1 MSSQLRIVFMGTPD
15 FATESLKSLVENNF
29 NVVGVVTAPD
39 RPSGRGQ
46 KIKYSSVKEYA
57 LEHGLKIFQP
67 EKLKGTSFI
76 TDLENLNADLFVVVA
91 FRMLP
96 KVVWTIPPKGAF
108 NLHASLLPKYR
119 GAAPINWAIMNGEKE
134 TGVSTFFIEKNIDT
148 GNIIFQEKIN
158 IAEDDTVGIIHDKLM
173 YIGSELVCK
182 TIYAIENDQAPN
194 VTQIEETASLAP
206 KIFKSDCKILW
217 SESAI
222 DIHNKIRGLS
232 PYPTA
237 WTRVNKD
244 KTLKLFKSTYE
255 NTNHNLEI
263 GKIVITNNREL
274 KVATKDGF
282 IHIHELQLSGKKRM
296 KTAEFLRGHSFYDII
311 LYKWKH

>member
-15 FATESLKSLVENNF
+15 FATKSLKSLVENQF
-29 NVVGVVTAPD
+29 NIVCVVTAPD
-39 RPSGRGQ
+39 RPAGRGQ
-46 KIKYSSVKEYA
+46 KIKQSSVKAYA
-57 LEHGLKIFQP
+57 LEQGLKILQP
-67 EKLKGTSFI
+67 EKLKNNSFI
-76 TDLENLNADLFVVVA
+76 TDLESLKADLFVVVA

-96 KVVWTIPPKGAF
+96 EVVWAIPSKGTF
-108 NLHASLLPKYR
+108 NLHASLLPNYR
-119 GAAPINWAIMNGEKE
+119 GAAPINWAVINGEKE

-158 IAEDDTVGIIHDKLM
+158 IAEDDTAGIIHDKLM

-182 TIYAIENDQAPN
+182 TINAIENNQAPN
-194 VTQIEETASLAP
+194 VPQIDEIASHAP
-206 KIFKSDCKILW
+206 KIFKADCKILW
-217 SESAI
+217 SESVI

-237 WTRVNKD
+237 WTSVNKD

-255 NTNHNLEI
+255 NADHNLEI
-263 GKIVITNNREL
+263 GKVVISKNKEL
-274 KVATKDGF
+274 KVAANDGF

-296 KTAEFLRGHSFYDII
+296 KITDFLRGNSFEDII
-311 LYKWKH
+311 LY

>member
-15 FATESLKSLVENNF
+15 FATQSLKILVENNF

-46 KIKYSSVKEYA
+46 KIKYSSVKAYA
-57 LEHGLKIFQP
+57 IEKGLKILQP
-67 EKLKGTSFI
+67 EKLKNKSFI
-76 TDLENLNADLFVVVA
+76 TNLDSLKADLFVVVA

-96 KVVWTIPPKGAF
+96 EIVWAMPAKGIF
-108 NLHASLLPKYR
+108 NLHASLLPNYR
-119 GAAPINWAIMNGEKE
+119 GAAPINWAVINGEKE
-134 TGVSTFFIEKNIDT
+134 TGVSTFFIEKNIDA

-158 IAEDDTVGIIHDKLM
+158 IAEDDTAGIIHDKLM

-182 TIYAIENDQAPN
+182 TINAIENNQAPN
-194 VTQIEETASLAP
+194 VPQIDEIASHAP
-206 KIFKSDCKILW
+206 KIFKADCKILW
-217 SESAI
+217 SESVI

-237 WTRVNKD
+237 WTSVNKD

-255 NTNHNLEI
+255 NADHNLEI
-263 GKIVITNNREL
+263 GKVVISKNKEL
-274 KVATKDGF
+274 KVAANDGF

-296 KTAEFLRGHSFYDII
+296 KTIDFLRGNSFEDII
-311 LYKWKH
+311 LY

>member
-15 FATESLKSLVENNF
+15 FATESLKRLVENDF

-39 RPSGRGQ
+39 RPAGRGQ
-46 KIKYSSVKEYA
+46 KIRHSSVKAYA
-57 LEHGLKIFQP
+57 QEQDLKILQP
-67 EKLKGTSFI
+67 EKLKNTSFI
-76 TDLENLNADLFVVVA
+76 TDLESLKADLFVVVA

-96 KVVWTIPPKGAF
+96 EVVWAMPPKGTF
-108 NLHASLLPKYR
+108 NLHASLLPNYR
-119 GAAPINWAIMNGEKE
+119 GAAPINWAVINGEKE

-148 GNIIFQEKIN
+148 GNVIFQEKIN
-158 IAEDDTVGIIHDKLM
+158 IAEDENAGDIHDKLM
-173 YIGSELVCK
+173 HIGSELVCK
-182 TIYAIENDQAPN
+182 TINAIENNQAPN
-194 VTQIEETASLAP
+194 VPQIDETASHAP
-206 KIFKSDCKILW
+206 KIFKGDCKIIW

-237 WTRVNKD
+237 WTSVDKD

-263 GKIVITNNREL
+263 GKVVINNKKEL
-274 KVATKDGF
+274 KVATHDGF
-282 IHIHELQLSGKKRM
+282 VHIHELQLSGKKRM
-296 KTAEFLRGHSFYDII
+296 KTADFLRGYSFEDII
-311 LYKWKH
+311 LH

>member
-1 MSSQLRIVFMGTPD
+1 MSSQLRLVFMGTPD

-39 RPSGRGQ
+39 RPAGRGQ
-46 KIKYSSVKEYA
+46 KIKHSSVKAYA
-57 LEHGLKIFQP
+57 IEQGLKILQP
-67 EKLKGTSFI
+67 EKLKNTSFI
-76 TDLENLNADLFVVVA
+76 TDLESLKADLFVVVA

-96 KVVWTIPPKGAF
+96 EIVWAMPSKGTF
-108 NLHASLLPKYR
+108 NLHASLLPNYR
-119 GAAPINWAIMNGEKE
+119 GAAPINWAVINGEKE

-158 IAEDDTVGIIHDKLM
+158 IAEDDTAGIIHDKLM
-173 YIGSELVCK
+173 HIGSELVCK
-182 TIYAIENDQAPN
+182 TINAIENNLAPN
-194 VTQIEETASLAP
+194 MPQIDETASHAP
-206 KIFKSDCKILW
+206 KIFKSDCKIIW

-237 WTRVNKD
+237 WTSVDKD

-255 NTNHNLEI
+255 NVNHNLEI
-263 GKIVITNNREL
+263 GKVVISNNKEL
-274 KVATKDGF
+274 KVATHDGF

-296 KTAEFLRGHSFYDII
+296 KTADFLRGYSFEDII
-311 LYKWKH
+311 LQ

>member
-1 MSSQLRIVFMGTPD
+1 MSSQLRIVFMGTTD

-39 RPSGRGQ
+39 RPAGRGQ
-46 KIKYSSVKEYA
+46 KIKHSSVKIYA
-57 LEHGLKIFQP
+57 LEQSLKILQP
-67 EKLKGTSFI
+67 EKLKGNSFI
-76 TDLENLNADLFVVVA
+76 TNLESLKADLFVVVA

-96 KVVWTIPPKGAF
+96 EVVWAMPSKGSF
-108 NLHASLLPKYR
+108 NLHASLLPNYR
-119 GAAPINWAIMNGEKE
+119 GAAPINWAVINGEKE

-158 IAEDDTVGIIHDKLM
+158 IAEDDTAGVIHDKLM
-173 YIGSELVCK
+173 YIGSKLVCK
-182 TIYAIENDQAPN
+182 TINAIENNQAPN
-194 VTQIEETASLAP
+194 VPQIDETGSHAP

-237 WTRVNKD
+237 WTSVGKD
-244 KTLKLFKSTYE
+244 KTIKLFKSTHE
-255 NTNHNLEI
+255 NANHNLEI
-263 GKIVITNNREL
+263 GKVVISNKKEL
-274 KVATKDGF
+274 KVATHDGF
-282 IHIHELQLSGKKRM
+282 VHIHELQLSGKKRM
-296 KTAEFLRGHSFYDII
+296 KTADFLRGYSFEDII
-311 LYKWKH
+311 LQ